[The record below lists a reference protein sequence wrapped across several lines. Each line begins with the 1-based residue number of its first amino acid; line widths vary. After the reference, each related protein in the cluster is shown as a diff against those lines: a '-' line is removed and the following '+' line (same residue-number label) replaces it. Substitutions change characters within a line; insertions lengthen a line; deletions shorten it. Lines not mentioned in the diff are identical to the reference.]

1 MSAPLLDTLNAMNL
15 DEFSAYIDSLIKRTM
30 DGGMLSR
37 EETTALL
44 DLEPDS
50 PKAVIMEQKAGAMA
64 KTVTN
69 GTGRIWSAVGVD
81 RHPCTM
87 NCKFCSLGKQWG
99 LIKDTAEWPV
109 EDIREAARL
118 AGEHHASWFVLR
130 TTEFYS
136 LERLT
141 KLASDIRAILPE
153 SCQLVV
159 NTGELTHETADKL
172 VNAGVCGVYHTLR
185 LREGKDT
192 CFDPALRLATLAT
205 IRDSRLELYH
215 MAEPLGI
222 EHSSKEITDRIF
234 VGHEYHAALGGIML
248 RVSVKGTPFGETPM
262 VSDAR
267 HAQAIAVC
275 RIFAG
280 SSVKNICTSPPSKR
294 TLEAGANVTP
304 IEIGAVPRSAEVDH
318 GSAWNGLGLVE
329 ARALLESAGYHL

>member
-172 VNAGVCGVYHTLR
+172 VNAGVCGVYDLFFSSSSWTS
-185 LREGKDT
+185 
-192 CFDPALRLATLAT
+192 FN
-205 IRDSRLELYH
+205 RD
-215 MAEPLGI
+215 
-222 EHSSKEITDRIF
+222 TDRKITMVLPCF
-234 VGHEYHAALGGIML
+234 ARDVML
-248 RVSVKGTPFGETPM
+248 SRSGTGVRPAIRV
-262 VSDAR
+262 
-267 HAQAIAVC
+267 
-275 RIFAG
+275 RIT
-280 SSVKNICTSPPSKR
+280 VWLTSGRVYS
-294 TLEAGANVTP
+294 A
-304 IEIGAVPRSAEVDH
+304 RSAAAAPQKELTP
-318 GSAWNGLGLVE
+318 GQTS
-329 ARALLESAGYHL
+329 